1 MRQIK
6 GLKAILSSR
15 AAGDGKSLTIEMAGE
30 EGPEELEIE
39 ARVVADLISTLL
51 VGSGFLK
58 PPPQL
63 HPLSPS
69 QVDVL
74 ATPHG
79 AALSLEI
86 PPGVQQMV
94 EISSDALPA
103 IRDALEGAIQFSVV
117 GRVQ

>member
-6 GLKAILSSR
+6 RLKAILSSR

-39 ARVVADLISTLL
+39 AGVLADLISTLL
-51 VGSGFLK
+51 VGASFLK
-58 PPPQL
+58 PPPQF
-63 HPLSPS
+63 HPLLPS

-74 ATPHG
+74 ATPLG
-79 AALSLEI
+79 AAILLEI
-86 PPGVQQMV
+86 APGVQQMV
-94 EISSDALPA
+94 GIPSDALPA
-103 IRDALEGAIQFSVV
+103 LRDALEGAIQFSVV